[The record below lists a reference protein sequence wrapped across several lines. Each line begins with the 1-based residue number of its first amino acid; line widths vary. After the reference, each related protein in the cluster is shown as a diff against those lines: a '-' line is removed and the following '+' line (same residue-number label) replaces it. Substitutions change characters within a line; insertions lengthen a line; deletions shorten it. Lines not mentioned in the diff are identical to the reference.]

1 MREEALDIGYIK
13 EIFRRRKYIF
23 IGSIMVTLFLAI
35 LFIKITPPLYEA
47 ESKILIV
54 LNTPTVVGPNLYMGR
69 EEQMVNNEIEMI
81 RSKKFL
87 RRVVEKIRKERKDIK
102 ILEAKNP
109 VTALMKS
116 IIVGRFGESDIIT
129 IKARANSPQDAAYLA
144 NVIAEEY
151 VKYSTEFAS
160 SEVRLI
166 REFLEK
172 QIPVTE
178 KKLKEA
184 ENALKSFKKKYGIVH
199 LSEETKLLARNLT
212 ELDNLYNENLVEY
225 LTLKEKM
232 DYLHR
237 ELSRYRRELAENFG
251 EVLNPFFKSLREEL
265 VKLETELTMYKLQG
279 LSEDH
284 PKVVKLK
291 QRIEETK
298 ELMKEKIKEIVLP
311 EDVRGDPLDYTV
323 KLTEE
328 IVDGEIA
335 LAERE
340 AKKEAIEKVK
350 KEYEERMKALPDL
363 EVELARLEREYS
375 LTENMYRML
384 SEKYEE
390 VKIQEAGKIGNVRIV
405 DTAYLPS
412 KPIRPKKK
420 LTLILALFGG
430 FIIGMAGI
438 SFIELVD
445 TTIKIERDIEHI
457 TDIPVVGTI
466 PLIGKKKGRIRDEAI
481 NISERLI
488 THFQPKSYI
497 AEAFRSLRTSIQYML
512 AHEKEKIVLVTSS
525 IPWEGKST
533 VVVNVGIALAQAGK
547 KTLIIDTDLRKPV
560 ICKIFEHEGCER
572 GITDVIVNEASFKE
586 SIMRTDIQNL
596 YILPAGEVPVNPSEL
611 LESQRMQMIM
621 EEAKKGFEFVIL
633 DSPPMVVTD
642 PLILA
647 KYANLLLLVVRS
659 YHTKRETLEMSLSR
673 ISSFEIKKGVVL
685 NGIPV
690 EKVGGYYTYYYY
702 GKYGHYYTRE
712 GRK

>member
-23 IGSIMVTLFLAI
+23 VGSIMVTLFLAI

-54 LNTPTVVGPNLYMGR
+54 LNIPTVVGPNLYMGR

-87 RRVVEKIRKERKDIK
+87 KRVVEKIRKERKDMK

-109 VTALMKS
+109 VTALLKS
-116 IIVGRFGESDIIT
+116 IIVGKFGESDIIT

-184 ENALKSFKKKYGIVH
+184 ENALKNFKKKYGIVH
-199 LSEETKLLARNLT
+199 LSEETKLLAKNLT

-237 ELSRYRRELAENFG
+237 ELSRYRKELAENFG

-279 LSEDH
+279 LPEDH

-298 ELMKEKIKEIVLP
+298 QLMKGKIKEVVLP
-311 EDVRGDPLDYTV
+311 EDVRGDPLDYTL

-328 IVDGEIA
+328 IVDGEIS
-335 LAERE
+335 LVEKE

-350 KEYEERMKALPDL
+350 KQYEERMKKLPDL
-363 EVELARLEREYS
+363 EVELAKLEREYT

-405 DTAYLPS
+405 DTAYPPT

-420 LTLILALFGG
+420 LTLVLALFGG
-430 FIIGMAGI
+430 FVIGMAGV
-438 SFIELVD
+438 SFVELID
-445 TTIKIERDIEHI
+445 TTIKIERDIEYL
-457 TDIPVVGTI
+457 TDIPVVGSI
-466 PLIGKKKGRIRDEAI
+466 PLIKGKRVKDEAI
-481 NISERLI
+481 SISERLI
-488 THFQPKSYI
+488 THFKPKSFV
-497 AEAFRSLRTSIQYML
+497 AETFRSLRTNVQYMF
-512 AHEKEKIVLVTSS
+512 AGKKERVILVTSS
-525 IPWEGKST
+525 IPREGKST
-533 VVVNVGIALAQAGK
+533 VVANLGIALAQAGK
-547 KTLIIDTDLRKPV
+547 KTLIVDTDLRKPV
-560 ICKIFEHEGCER
+560 ICNIFEHEGCDK
-572 GITDVIVNEASFKE
+572 GITDVIINDASLKE
-586 SIMRTDIQNL
+586 RIMKTKIENL
-596 YILPAGEVPVNPSEL
+596 YVLPAGEIPANPSEL
-611 LESQRMQMIM
+611 LESERMERIM
-621 EEAKKGFEFVIL
+621 EEVKKKFDFVLL
-633 DSPPMVVTD
+633 DSPPILLVTD

-647 KYANLLLLVVRS
+647 RYANLMLIVVRS
-659 YHTKRETLEMSLSR
+659 HYTRRETLEGSLSKLL
-673 ISSFEIKKGVVL
+673 SFEIAKGIIL
-685 NGIPV
+685 NGIPM
-690 EKVGGYYTYYYY
+690 ERSGGYYSYYYY
-702 GKYGHYYTRE
+702 GRYGPYYTRE
-712 GRK
+712 EEK